1 MTVSRPLRSC
11 RTLRRALVRA
21 SLFLGATSFLAPVG
35 SLAAQARPSAVP
47 PSATPAG
54 AFASIDWRLL
64 AGLDY
69 ETGKASDTLKKL
81 DGQQVRV
88 PGFIVPLDDA
98 DQEGA
103 EFLLVPYYGACVHT
117 PPPPPNQMA
126 FVRMAGGKS
135 VKLGLFDAV
144 WLEGTLRITNY
155 DSPYGQVGY
164 QIEATSMKP
173 YTGR

>member
-1 MTVSRPLRSC
+1 MTVSRTVPTVRLITLAVALTAAAPLTGAHAQQ
-11 RTLRRALVRA
+11 RT
-21 SLFLGATSFLAPVG
+21 
-35 SLAAQARPSAVP
+35 AVP
-47 PSATPAG
+47 AAAMPDG
-54 AFASIDWRLL
+54 AFASVDWRTL

-69 ETGKASDTLKKL
+69 ENGKVSDTLKKL
-81 DGQQVRV
+81 DGQHVRV

-98 DQEGA
+98 DTDGA

-126 FVRMAGGKS
+126 FVQMVGNKS

-155 DSPYGQVGY
+155 DSPYGQVGFK
-164 QIEATSMKP
+164 IEGINMKP
-173 YTGR
+173 YTGK